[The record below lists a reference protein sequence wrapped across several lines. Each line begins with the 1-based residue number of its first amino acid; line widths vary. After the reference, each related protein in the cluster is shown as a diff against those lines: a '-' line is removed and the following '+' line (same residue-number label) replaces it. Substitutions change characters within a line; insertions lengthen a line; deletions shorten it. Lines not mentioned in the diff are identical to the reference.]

1 MQLQGQWQRRCSHQ
15 SGQLLLLE
23 ERPKKLRGE
32 CSVIAVVLGLM
43 QMLVVLIVLCLTA
56 LFLC

>member
-15 SGQLLLLE
+15 LGQLLLLE

-32 CSVIAVVLGLM
+32 CIPYYFIIAVVLGLM
-43 QMLVVLIVLCLTA
+43 QMLVVLCSA
-56 LFLC
+56 